1 MKKIK
6 ISTDSPWE
14 DIVGYSRAVKAGN
27 LIDVTGTVAFED
39 GRVVGAN
46 DPYAQTICILR
57 IIENQLQKLEASLD
71 DVIRTRIFVT
81 DISKWEQ
88 VGKAH
93 SEIFDEI
100 RPATSMVEISALI
113 SPEYLVEIEATAMVD
128 D

>member
-27 LIDVTGTVAFED
+27 LIEVTGTVAFED